1 MGGKGSGRKSTRLH
15 GDYSLSEKGRYNLLS
30 SKRFKT
36 FSYNQ
41 KGQKFYGIKDLF
53 TETTYKR
60 INPETYDYI
69 LRRFAKEE
77 PDKILSRMDIYS
89 KEGLANRAE
98 TARGNIVSA
107 LNNMFDV
114 DATFTINGKEYTL
127 QQITDRLENMGYSE
141 KWIDFSMKYS
151 DLIDSF
157 FVGYRAE
164 IGIAPDEMAGI
175 MDKNFGENLTNEQD
189 STSSDNYEKM
199 FSLIEDLVITF
210 KI

>member
-1 MGGKGSGRKSTRLH
+1 MR
-15 GDYSLSEKGRYNLLS
+15 
-30 SKRFKT
+30 
-36 FSYNQ
+36 
-41 KGQKFYGIKDLF
+41 
-53 TETTYKR
+53 
-60 INPETYDYI
+60 
-69 LRRFAKEE
+69 
-77 PDKILSRMDIYS
+77 
-89 KEGLANRAE
+89 
-98 TARGNIVSA
+98 
-107 LNNMFDV
+107 
-114 DATFTINGKEYTL
+114 TFTINGKEYTL

-199 FSLIEDLVITF
+199 FSLIEDLVTTF